1 MALKSTMLIVED
13 IRLELTRYV
22 QFGKSLG
29 YDVTGVSNLEEAQ
42 ALLKVKAFDVVLTD
56 LHFSQDGGPEGL
68 QVLKMVQEN
77 APHTIAIAMS
87 SDPHLDLIEQA
98 QQFGALEFLKKPLL
112 TPDEIA
118 IILQMAQERRRLR
131 LTQPHLAREP
141 KLPEHLALHCPDGL
155 VISREHE
162 RLAHVVAKN
171 REIPAV
177 IYGETGTGK
186 EEMARLIHRRRMKQE
201 GPIPF
206 VAVNCANLNTDLSVS
221 LLFGHRKGAFSGAD
235 RNTVGFV
242 GEADG
247 GILFLDE
254 IHALS
259 AETQHKLLRVLN
271 DGTYTRLGDTMPL
284 TARFQVIAASTK
296 DLDEEVDQGNFLLDL
311 RTRLTGID
319 LHLPPLRSR
328 LSEMHLFV
336 GLYFARKEIDISE
349 DELKKLIA
357 RCSEFYWRGNVRQ
370 LYKVLDALMVMAMCN
385 DEAVQAAN
393 LPVYKTMLAPGT
405 ERLLG
410 VSSGSGAVISP
421 DTFEQLHQALKA
433 DVSLEAILDVVEKAV
448 IQASLFRHKKI
459 ADVYRGLGIG
469 RNTLDVK
476 RKKYGL

>member
-1 MALKSTMLIVED
+1 MAPKSTMLIIED
-13 IRLELTRYV
+13 IRLELGRYV

-29 YDVTGVSNLEEAQ
+29 YDVAGVSTLEEAQ
-42 ALLKVKAFDVVLTD
+42 ALLNVKAFDVVLTD
-56 LHFSQDGGPEGL
+56 LHLTTSGVPEGL
-68 QVLKMVQEN
+68 QILRLVQEN
-77 APHTIAIAMS
+77 APHTVAIAMS
-87 SDPHLDLIEQA
+87 SDPHLDLIEEA
-98 QQFGALEFLKKPLL
+98 QSLGALEFLKKPLL
-112 TPDEIA
+112 TADEIA
-118 IILQMAQERRRLR
+118 IVLQMAQERRRLR
-131 LTQPHLAREP
+131 LTQPRISGDLQLPQHLASQ
-141 KLPEHLALHCPDGL
+141 CPDGL
-155 VISREHE
+155 VLSREHD
-162 RLAHVVAKN
+162 RLVQVVAKN

-186 EEMARLIHRRRMKQE
+186 EEIARLIHRRRAKAE

-235 RNTVGFV
+235 RNTMGLV

-259 AETQHKLLRVLN
+259 PETQHKLLRVLN
-271 DGTYTRLGDTMPL
+271 DGTYTRLGDNVPL

-296 DLDEEVDQGNFLLDL
+296 DLDDDVDQGNFLLDL

-319 LHLPPLRSR
+319 FNLPPLRER
-328 LSEMHLFV
+328 MEEMHLFV
-336 GLYFARKEIDISE
+336 ALYFARKEIAIS
-349 DELKKLIA
+349 DEELQKLIA

-385 DEAVQAAN
+385 DEPVRAES
-393 LPVYKTMLAPGT
+393 LPVYKTMLAPGA
-405 ERLLG
+405 ERVDATIPG
-410 VSSGSGAVISP
+410 VSMDAF
-421 DTFEQLHQALKA
+421 DFFRHALKS
-433 DVSLEAILDVVEKAV
+433 DVPLQKIMDTVEKAM
-448 IQASLFRHKKI
+448 IQASLYRHKKI
-459 ADVYRGLGIG
+459 ADVYRGLDIG

>member
-1 MALKSTMLIVED
+1 MAPKSTMLIIED
-13 IRLELTRYV
+13 IRLELGRYV

-29 YDVTGVSNLEEAQ
+29 YDVSGVSTLEEAQ
-42 ALLKVKAFDVVLTD
+42 ALLNVRAFDVVLTD
-56 LHFSQDGGPEGL
+56 LHLTTSGVPEGL
-68 QVLKMVQEN
+68 QILRLVQEN
-77 APHTIAIAMS
+77 APHTVAIAMS

-98 QQFGALEFLKKPLL
+98 QVFGALEFLKKPLL
-112 TPDEIA
+112 TADEIA
-118 IILQMAQERRRLR
+118 IVLQMAHERRRLR
-131 LTQPHLAREP
+131 LTQPRLAGDPQLPHHLASQ
-141 KLPEHLALHCPDGL
+141 CPDGL
-155 VISREHE
+155 VLSREHD
-162 RLAHVVAKN
+162 RLVQVVAKN
-171 REIPAV
+171 REIPTV

-186 EEMARLIHRRRMKQE
+186 EEIARLIHRRRAKAE

-235 RNTVGFV
+235 RNTMGLV

-271 DGTYTRLGDTMPL
+271 DGTYTRLGDTVPL

-296 DLDEEVDQGNFLLDL
+296 DLDEEVDNGTFLLDL

-319 LHLPPLRSR
+319 FHLQPLRER
-328 LSEMHLFV
+328 LAEMNLFI
-336 GLYFARKEIDISE
+336 GLYFARKEIAVSE
-349 DELKKLIA
+349 EELQKLID
-357 RCSEFYWRGNVRQ
+357 RCSQFYWRGNVRQ

-385 DEAVQAAN
+385 DEPVRAEN
-393 LPVYKTMLAPGT
+393 LPVYKTMLAPGAEKIPGT
-405 ERLLG
+405 IPG
-410 VSSGSGAVISP
+410 VSSDAF
-421 DTFEQLHQALKA
+421 DLFRHALKT
-433 DVSLEAILDVVEKAV
+433 DVPLQQIMDTVEKAM
-448 IQASLFRHKKI
+448 IQASLFRHKRI
-459 ADVYRGLGIG
+459 ADVYRGLDIG